1 MTKRI
6 LTFLALFFFL
16 SSFNLVEIKGAE
28 ANNPEEEK
36 ELSVPPVIEEIR
48 QSGKGSE
55 EVVYNL
61 DLFNGRSYTPG
72 VFSPLKANTIYI
84 IANVNNVFSTEIT
97 KVYFWPVTGEY
108 VADWFALDEY
118 IGKTLEIIKDGK
130 VISSLEKQKYT
141 LLYLEESYFLLVDK
155 DATDVYQEYKN
166 AQEAIFQYSEDYVD
180 YQQKLAEYERKKA
193 EGEKN
198 LKEPEPPEE
207 PQRPV
212 VEIREPLDVFIV
224 NLKEGK
230 YKIRARDDK
239 GQIIKGTEKDLV
251 VFSGKVAVGYQI
263 VRKNNWPARC
273 DNPLETIYVAGKDI
287 LYFTPV
293 VEVGF
298 DNSYYVKLLNPQ
310 VIGGVKGAWN
320 WVYLWPVID
329 DATLDFSKDNRILQ
343 KEGLLR
349 YYIDLIPGYALGF
362 NIFEYDEENPPE
374 GAPTEIMAYKV
385 ELEEKGGYRIELVD
399 SGGEVILGSEREI
412 KMVREENTGI
422 IYIPA
427 LLSLPFG
434 LFVFIRRRR
443 KRSVPRK

>member
-1 MTKRI
+1 MKRI
-6 LTFLALFFFL
+6 LIFLALFFFL
-16 SSFNLVEIKGAE
+16 SSINLVEIKGAE
-28 ANNPEEEK
+28 ANNSEEEK

-61 DLFNGRSYTPG
+61 DLFNGKSYTPG

-84 IANVNNVFSTEIT
+84 IANVNNVFSPEIT
-97 KVYFWPVTGEY
+97 MVYFWPVTGEY

-118 IGKTLEIIKDGK
+118 IGKTLEILKEGK

-141 LLYLEESYFLLVDK
+141 LIYREKNYILAVGKE
-155 DATDVYQEYKN
+155 ATDAYQEYKD
-166 AQEAIFQYSEDYVD
+166 AQEAFSQYWKDYMD
-180 YQQKLAEYERKKA
+180 YQQEVAEYESKKA

-207 PQRPV
+207 PQRPTAEV
-212 VEIREPLDVFIV
+212 AEPLDAFIV

-230 YKIRARDDK
+230 YKIRVRDDK
-239 GQIIKGTEKDLV
+239 GEIIKGTEKDLV

-263 VRKNNWPARC
+263 VRKDNWPVRC
-273 DNPLETIYVAGKDI
+273 DNPLETIYVAGKDV

-293 VEVGF
+293 LEVGY
-298 DNSYYVKLLNPQ
+298 DNFYYTKLLNPQ
-310 VIGGVKGAWN
+310 AIGGVKGAWS
-320 WVYLWPVID
+320 WVYRGPVM
-329 DATLDFSKDNRILQ
+329 DATLDFSKDNRILK
-343 KEGLLR
+343 KEELLK
-349 YYIDLIPGYALGF
+349 YYIELIPGYALGF
-362 NIFEYDEENPPE
+362 NILKYDEENPPE
-374 GAPTEIMAYKV
+374 GSPTQLMSYKV
-385 ELEEKGGYRIELVD
+385 ELKEKGGYRIELVD
-399 SGGEVILGSEREI
+399 SAGEVILGSAREI

-422 IYIPA
+422 VYIPA

-434 LFVFIRRRR
+434 LVVFVMRRR

>member
-6 LTFLALFFFL
+6 LTFFALFFFL

-36 ELSVPPVIEEIR
+36 ELFVPPVIEEIR

-61 DLFNGRSYTPG
+61 DLFNGKSYTPG

-84 IANVNNVFSTEIT
+84 IADINNVFSPEIT
-97 KVYFWPVTGEY
+97 MVYFWPVTGEY
-108 VADWFALDEY
+108 VADWFALDDF
-118 IGKTLEIIKDGK
+118 IGKTLEIVKDGK

-155 DATDVYQEYKN
+155 EATDAYQEYKN
-166 AQEAIFQYSEDYVD
+166 VQEAISQYWEDYIN

-207 PQRPV
+207 PQRPA
-212 VEIREPLDVFIV
+212 VEITEPLDAFIV

-230 YKIRARDDK
+230 YKIRVRDDE

-273 DNPLETIYVAGKDI
+273 DDPLETIYVAGKDI
-287 LYFTPV
+287 FYFTPV
-293 VEVGF
+293 LEVGF
-298 DNSYYVKLLNPQ
+298 DNSYYAKLLNPQ
-310 VIGGVKGAWN
+310 IIGGVKGAWS
-320 WVYLWPVID
+320 WVYLWPVM
-329 DATLDFSKDNRILQ
+329 DATLNFSKDNKIL
-343 KEGLLR
+343 ENEELLR

-362 NIFEYDEENPPE
+362 NILKYDEENHPE
-374 GAPTEIMAYKV
+374 GSPTQLMAYKV
-385 ELEEKGGYRIELVD
+385 ELKEKGGYGIELVD
-399 SGGEVILGSEREI
+399 SKGEVILGSEREI
-412 KMVREENTGI
+412 KIVREENTGI

-434 LFVFIRRRR
+434 LVVFVMRRR
-443 KRSVPRK
+443 KWSVPRK

>member
-6 LTFLALFFFL
+6 LTFFALFFFL

-55 EVVYNL
+55 EIVYNL
-61 DLFNGRSYTPG
+61 DLFNGKSYTPG
-72 VFSPLKANTIYI
+72 VFSPLKANTIHI
-84 IANVNNVFSTEIT
+84 IADIDNVFSPEIT
-97 KVYFWPVTGEY
+97 MVYFWPVTGEY
-108 VADWFALDEY
+108 VADWFALDDF
-118 IGKTLEIIKDGK
+118 IGKTLEIVKDGK

-141 LLYLEESYFLLVDK
+141 LFYLEESYFLLVDK
-155 DATDVYQEYKN
+155 EATDAYQEYKN
-166 AQEAIFQYSEDYVD
+166 VQEAISQYWEDYMD

-193 EGEKN
+193 EGEEN
-198 LKEPEPPEE
+198 LEEPEAPEE
-207 PQRPV
+207 PQSPM
-212 VEIREPLDVFIV
+212 VEIAEPLDAFIV

-230 YKIRARDDK
+230 YKIRVRDDK

-263 VRKNNWPARC
+263 VRKDNWPARC
-273 DNPLETIYVAGKDI
+273 DDPLETIYVAGKDV

-298 DNSYYVKLLNPQ
+298 DNFQYAKLLNPQ
-310 VIGGVKGAWN
+310 VIGGVKGAWS
-320 WVYLWPVID
+320 WVYLWPVMN
-329 DATLDFSKDNRILQ
+329 ATLDFFKDNRILQ
-343 KEGLLR
+343 KEELLR

-362 NIFEYDEENPPE
+362 NILKYDEENPPE
-374 GAPTEIMAYKV
+374 GSPTRLMAYKV

-399 SGGEVILGSEREI
+399 SKEEVILGSEREI
-412 KMVREENTGI
+412 KIVRKENTGI

-434 LFVFIRRRR
+434 LVVFVMRRR
-443 KRSVPRK
+443 KRKVPRK

>member
-6 LTFLALFFFL
+6 LTFFALFFFL

-36 ELSVPPVIEEIR
+36 ELFVPPVIEEIR

-61 DLFNGRSYTPG
+61 DLFNGKSYTPG

-84 IANVNNVFSTEIT
+84 VADIDNVFSPEIT
-97 KVYFWPVTGEY
+97 MVYFWPVTGEY
-108 VADWFALDEY
+108 VADWFALDDF

-141 LLYLEESYFLLVDK
+141 LLYLEESYFLLK
-155 DATDVYQEYKN
+155 GKEATDAYQEYKN
-166 AQEAIFQYSEDYVD
+166 VQEAISQYWEDYMD
-180 YQQKLAEYERKKA
+180 YQQELAEYERKKA

-198 LKEPEPPEE
+198 LKEPEAPEE
-207 PQRPV
+207 PQRPM
-212 VEIREPLDVFIV
+212 VEIAEPLDAFIV
-224 NLKEGK
+224 NLKEGR
-230 YKIRARDDK
+230 YKIRARDDE
-239 GQIIKGTEKDLV
+239 GQVIKGTEKDLV

-273 DNPLETIYVAGKDI
+273 DDPLETIYVAGKDI
-287 LYFTPV
+287 FYFTPV
-293 VEVGF
+293 LEVGF
-298 DNSYYVKLLNPQ
+298 DNSYYAKLLNPQ
-310 VIGGVKGAWN
+310 IIGGVKGAWS
-320 WVYLWPVID
+320 WVYLWPVM
-329 DATLDFSKDNRILQ
+329 DATLDFFKDNKILQ
-343 KEGLLR
+343 KEESLR
-349 YYIDLIPGYALGF
+349 YYIELIPGYALGF
-362 NIFEYDEENPPE
+362 NILKYDEENPPE

-385 ELEEKGGYRIELVD
+385 ELEEKGAHRIELVD
-399 SGGEVILGSEREI
+399 SEGEVILGSEREI